1 MRTGP
6 GFLAVFLLSAGLH
19 AQDGAAPRAPASGS
33 PSLSEDQIR
42 DLFRQVAD
50 ADRQNDKKQRDYTYT
65 EREEMRTLDGK
76 GRVKSTE
83 SKTYE
88 VMELYGSQV
97 HRLVAKDDKALSG
110 GAATKEEERIQKVVA
125 RRSNED
131 AKERQRRE
139 ERSEKQREEDR
150 QFVRE
155 VADAYNFRMTGV
167 ETLNGRETY
176 VIDAEPRPGYQPHLK
191 EARIL
196 PKFRFRAWIDK
207 RESQWKKL
215 DVQCI
220 DTVSFGLVV
229 ARLHKGSRVVF
240 EQTRVNDEV
249 WLPQHMAVKLDARVA
264 LLKEFN
270 IEQDV
275 TYRDYKKFRADTKL
289 VPVGEV
295 AEPH

>member
-1 MRTGP
+1 MRTGTV
-6 GFLAVFLLSAGLH
+6 FLAIFLLSAGLH
-19 AQDGAAPRAPASGS
+19 AQDAAAPPALTANS
-33 PSLSEDQIR
+33 PSLSENQIR
-42 DLFRQVAD
+42 DLFRQAAD
-50 ADRQNDKKQRDYTYT
+50 ADLKNDKKQRDYTYT
-65 EREEMRTLDGK
+65 EREETRTLDGK

-88 VMELYGSQV
+88 VMELYGSEV
-97 HRLVAKDDKALSG
+97 HRLVAKNDKALSG
-110 GAATKEEERIQKVVA
+110 DAARKEEERIQEVVA
-125 RRSNED
+125 RRTNED
-131 AKERQRRE
+131 AKEREKRQQRD
-139 ERSEKQREEDR
+139 EKQREEGR

-155 VADAYNFRMTGV
+155 GGDAYNFHLTGT
-167 ETLNGRETY
+167 ESPDGRETY
-176 VIDAEPRPGYQPHLK
+176 VINGEPRPGYQPHLK

-196 PKFRFRAWIDK
+196 PKFRFRAWID
-207 RESQWKKL
+207 RSEAAWKKL
-215 DVQCI
+215 DIQCI

-270 IEQDV
+270 IEQDT
-275 TYRDYKKFRADTKL
+275 TYRDYKKFRADTKVL
-289 VPVGEV
+289 PVGEV

>member
-1 MRTGP
+1 MRAGP

-19 AQDGAAPRAPASGS
+19 AQDGAVPKALAGGS

-42 DLFRQVAD
+42 DLFRQAAD
-50 ADRQNDKKQRDYTYT
+50 ADLRNDKKQRDYTYT
-65 EREEMRTLDGK
+65 EREVMFDGK

-88 VMELYGSQV
+88 VMELYGAEV
-97 HRLVAKDDKALSG
+97 HRLVAKDDKPLSG
-110 GAATKEEERIQKVVA
+110 DAARKEEERVQKVVA
-125 RRSNED
+125 RRTSED
-131 AKERQRRE
+131 EKERERRE
-139 ERSEKQREEDR
+139 ERSEKRREEDR

-155 VADAYNFRMTGV
+155 VANAYNSRLTGT
-167 ETLNGRETY
+167 ESLDGRETY

-207 RESQWKKL
+207 NEAEWKKV
-215 DVQCI
+215 DIQCI

-229 ARLHKGSRVVF
+229 ARLHKGSCVVF
-240 EQTRVNDEV
+240 GQTRVNDEV

>member
-6 GFLAVFLLSAGLH
+6 GFLAAFLLLAGLH
-19 AQDGAAPRAPASGS
+19 AQDGAGPRAPTGG
-33 PSLSEDQIR
+33 PLSLSEDQIR
-42 DLFRQVAD
+42 DLFRQAAD
-50 ADRQNDKKQRDYTYT
+50 ADLKNDKKQRDYTYT
-65 EREEMRTLDGK
+65 EREVMRTLDGK

-88 VMELYGSQV
+88 VMEIYGSEV

-110 GAATKEEERIQKVVA
+110 DAVRKEEERIQKVVA
-125 RRSNED
+125 RRTNED
-131 AKERQRRE
+131 QKERAKRE
-139 ERSEKQREEDR
+139 ERSEKRREEDR

-155 VADAYNFRMTGV
+155 VADAYNFRLTGA
-167 ETLNGRETY
+167 ESLDGRETY
-176 VIDAEPRPGYQPHLK
+176 VIDAEPRPGYQPRLK

-196 PKFRFRAWIDK
+196 SKCRFRAWIDK
-207 RESQWKKL
+207 SEAEWKKL
-215 DVQCI
+215 DIQCI

-229 ARLHKGSRVVF
+229 ARLHKGSRVIF

-249 WLPQHMAVKLDARVA
+249 WLPQHLAVKLDARVA

-270 IEQDV
+270 IEQDT
-275 TYRDYKKFRADTKL
+275 TYRDYKKFRADTKV

>member
-6 GFLAVFLLSAGLH
+6 SFLAVFLLSAGLH
-19 AQDGAAPRAPASGS
+19 AQDSGGPRAPAGGS

-42 DLFRQVAD
+42 GLFRQAAD
-50 ADRQNDKKQRDYTYT
+50 ADLKNDKKQRDYTYT
-65 EREEMRTLDGK
+65 QREVMRTLDGK

-88 VMELYGSQV
+88 VMELYGSEV
-97 HRLVAKDDKALSG
+97 RRLVAKDDKALSG
-110 GAATKEEERIQKVVA
+110 EAARKEEDRIQKVVA
-125 RRSNED
+125 RRTNED
-131 AKERQRRE
+131 EKEREKRQ
-139 ERSEKQREEDR
+139 ERDDKRREEDR

-155 VADAYNFRMTGV
+155 VADAYDFHLTGI
-167 ETLNGRETY
+167 ESLDGRETY
-176 VIDAEPRPGYQPHLK
+176 VIDAEPRPGYQPRLK
-191 EARIL
+191 DARIL

-207 RESQWKKL
+207 SEAEWKKL

-220 DTVSFGLVV
+220 DTISFGLVV
-229 ARLHKGSRVVF
+229 ARLHKGSRLIF

-270 IEQDV
+270 IEQDT
-275 TYRDYKKFRADTKL
+275 TYRDYKKFRADTKV

-295 AEPH
+295 PEQH